1 MNFWVEYWNDTNKT
15 DNGSHA
21 QMKEQLHWVEPDPNI
36 ISRRYFSTIAAAT
49 EFAKTIEKRRSND
62 TNKTR
67 WWRIIK
73 KECQH
78 TNI

>member
-36 ISRRYFSTIAAAT
+36 ISRRYFSTMAAAT
-49 EFAKTIEKRRSND
+49 EFSKVVKKKGNMV
-62 TNKTR
+62 
-67 WWRIIK
+67 RIK
-73 KECQH
+73 QDGMGH
-78 TNI
+78 